1 MFELIFG
8 NLVIRLL
15 IGSAVAVLMAA
26 LLIALKNHLQVA
38 NTNRTERR
46 AERAQALALAL
57 EEESETAAA
66 VEALVVAEKSTRK
79 TPVPVAAKP
88 APTPTAVAPAPV
100 AQAAAPVAAA
110 ATSTETPAATT
121 PEGQPPAAGD
131 AAATG
136 IQDILSSVFGDEEAA
151 GHPEA
156 LLFGLK
162 ELDTTDLLT
171 LATRLAAQLNA
182 RTMYGKEI

>member
-26 LLIALKNHLQVA
+26 LLITLKNHLQVA
-38 NTNRTERR
+38 NTKRAERR

-57 EEESETAAA
+57 EEESALAA
-66 VEALVVAEKSTRK
+66 VEEAPVADEKSSRK
-79 TPVPVAAKP
+79 TPAPTAAKP
-88 APTPTAVAPAPV
+88 TPVASTTAPTPVAPTT
-100 AQAAAPVAAA
+100 A
-110 ATSTETPAATT
+110 ATTDTAAATT
-121 PEGQPPAAGD
+121 PEGQAPAAGD
-131 AAATG
+131 AVASG
-136 IQDILSSVFGDEEAA
+136 IQDILSSVFGDEETV

-156 LLFGLK
+156 LLANLK
-162 ELDTTDLLT
+162 EINTNDLLA

>member
-26 LLIALKNHLQVA
+26 LLITLKNHLQVA
-38 NTNRTERR
+38 NTKRAERR

-57 EEESETAAA
+57 EEESALAA
-66 VEALVVAEKSTRK
+66 VEEASVADENSRLR
-79 TPVPVAAKP
+79 TPASAAAKP
-88 APTPTAVAPAPV
+88 TPVASTAAPTPVAPAAASSDTAVA
-100 AQAAAPVAAA
+100 
-110 ATSTETPAATT
+110 TT
-121 PEGQPPAAGD
+121 PDGQAPAAGD
-131 AAATG
+131 AVASG
-136 IQDILSSVFGDEEAA
+136 IQDILSSVFGDEETV

-156 LLFGLK
+156 LLVNLK
-162 ELDTTDLLT
+162 EINTTDLLA